1 MERLARAIVRYPERV
16 VIALCVLTLVFA
28 WFLPRVEL
36 KTDTASLAPHDD
48 PVIKELTET
57 IEDFGSQDIIMVVLE
72 GDVFT
77 TETLAKVRRLAD
89 GISGLDGVDR
99 VMTPLDVDLVRGD
112 EFGLQIAPVADHVPE
127 TPEEVEAFREALK
140 SSRQGSQMVAS
151 NDKAMAIFVT
161 LEPDVMA
168 STRAQDLAGE
178 IEALVRSEESPGQ
191 KIYIVGE
198 AYMGYWASRNMRRD
212 LRFLFP
218 LAIAVVVGSLY
229 VSFGSLSEVGALLG
243 SIVMSVIW
251 TVGLMA
257 ALGYDITIVSMML
270 PTILVSMGSAAGIHI
285 LNRFHEETRSGAC
298 VEDSIVKIVTQLTSP
313 ISMTT
318 LTTAA
323 GFASFITS
331 FVPPVRE
338 FGGLGAVGIIFNMLI
353 SLTWIPSVL
362 AIRARRR
369 PALAPE
375 GQPYRQSDHRA
386 AARHAHAAGGVAAGA
401 AADPPAGCGAPG
413 NDSARRGNNCGPG
426 DGSALRDEGA
436 PGGHGARGPRGGSQ
450 ADGRRSPLQ
459 RLLDATGRLVVTHP
473 WAIIVGAVVVTAVFA
488 AGIPGLVVETNFL
501 QYFRQDSPV
510 VQGTKA
516 VEDYFGGTLGL
527 SVLVDTGE
535 PDGIKDPA
543 VLNRMVELEDKLKG
557 LREVSDPTSVAGLI
571 CDVNQA
577 LNGNDP
583 AYYKIPDSR
592 EAVAQEL
599 LLFTMQG
606 GSGLDTMVSY
616 DFQKALASMRV
627 VNLPTSELHRVIRA
641 VEDVAGEVFGGT
653 SVKTTV
659 VGLPKVMLRLMD
671 RFMDSQIK
679 SLVVSMVG
687 VWAVV
692 ALITGSAWLGLLCL
706 VALFITVIVNFG
718 FMSFINIPL
727 DVVTIMISGV
737 AIGIGVDYSIHVL
750 SRYRLELQGGM
761 QKEAALARVVGS
773 TGRGVFFNAATLVL
787 GFGLLVFSSFK
798 AISIFGLLVAA
809 TMFTSAL
816 GALLVLPAVLRL
828 VAAERVRDAGFGGR
842 RGRALPGAAGRA
854 AH

>member
-1 MERLARAIVRYPERV
+1 MERLARAIVRHPERV
-16 VIALCVLTLVFA
+16 VIALCALTLVFA
-28 WFLPRVEL
+28 CFLPRVHL
-36 KTDTASLAPHDD
+36 KTDTASFAPHDD

-57 IEDFGSQDIIMVVLE
+57 VEDFGSQDVMMVVLE

-77 TETLAKVRRLAD
+77 PEALAKVRRLAD
-89 GISGLDGVDR
+89 GIAGLDGVDR
-99 VMTPLDVDLVRGD
+99 VMTPLDADVVRGD
-112 EFGLQIAPVADHVPE
+112 EFGLEIAPVTDHVPE
-127 TPEEVEAFREALK
+127 TPEEVEAFREALA
-140 SSRQGSQMVAS
+140 STAQGSAMVAS

-168 STRAQDLAGE
+168 SDRAQELAGE
-178 IEALVRSEESPGQ
+178 IEALVRSEETEGQ

-198 AYMGYWASRNMRRD
+198 AYMGYCASRNMRRD
-212 LRFLFP
+212 LKFLFP
-218 LAIAVVVGSLY
+218 LAIAVVVASLY
-229 VSFGSLSEVGALLG
+229 VSFGSMSDVGALLG

-285 LNRFHEETRSGAC
+285 LNRFHEETRLGTP
-298 VEDSIVKIVTQLTSP
+298 VDESIVKIVTQLTSP

-323 GFASFITS
+323 GFASFVTS

-338 FGGLGAVGIIFNMLI
+338 FGGFSAVGIILNMLI

-362 AIRARRR
+362 AIRAKRTAVHARQEQPCQR
-369 PALAPE
+369 PDL
-375 GQPYRQSDHRA
+375 RA
-386 AARHAHAAGGVAAGA
+386 AALRTDVAGVVVAGDGGDVPAGGG
-401 AADPPAGCGAPG
+401 GAPHNEG
-413 NDSARRGNNCGPG
+413 RACSDSDG
-426 DGSALRDEGA
+426 D
-436 PGGHGARGPRGGSQ
+436 
-450 ADGRRSPLQ
+450 RRSPLQ

-473 WAIIVGAVVVTAVFA
+473 WAIICGAVAVTAVFA

-516 VEDYFGGTLGL
+516 VEKYFGGTLGL

-543 VLNRMVELEDKLKG
+543 ILNRMLELEDRLRE
-557 LREVSDPTSVAGLI
+557 LREVSEPTSVAGLI

-583 AYYKIPDSR
+583 AYHKIPDSR

-616 DFQKALASMRV
+616 DFQKALVSTRI
-627 VNLPTSELHRVIRA
+627 VNLPTSQLHRVISA
-641 VEDVAGEVFGGT
+641 VEDVVAEVFDGT
-653 SVKTTV
+653 NVKTTV
-659 VGLPKVMLRLMD
+659 VGLPKVLQRLMD

-737 AIGIGVDYSIHVL
+737 AIGVGVDYSIHVL
-750 SRYRLELQGGM
+750 SRYRLELRGGM
-761 QKEAALARVVGS
+761 GREAALAKVVGS

-828 VAAERVRDAGFGGR
+828 VAPESVRDAGFGGK
-842 RGRALPGAAGRA
+842 RGRALPGAAGGA

>member
-1 MERLARAIVRYPERV
+1 MERLARAIVRHPERV
-16 VIALCVLTLVFA
+16 VIALCALTLVFA
-28 WFLPRVEL
+28 CFLPRVHL
-36 KTDTASLAPHDD
+36 KTDTASFAPHDD

-57 IEDFGSQDIIMVVLE
+57 VEDFGSQDVMMVVLE

-77 TETLAKVRRLAD
+77 PEALAKVRRLAD
-89 GISGLDGVDR
+89 GIAGLDGVDR
-99 VMTPLDVDLVRGD
+99 VMTPLDADVVRGD
-112 EFGLQIAPVADHVPE
+112 EFGLEISPAADHVPE
-127 TPEEVEAFREALK
+127 TPEEVEAFREALA
-140 SSRQGSQMVAS
+140 STAQGSAMVS
-151 NDKAMAIFVT
+151 SDGKAMAIFVT

-168 STRAQDLAGE
+168 SDKAQKVAGD
-178 IEALVRSEESPGQ
+178 IETLVRAEETAGQ
-191 KIYIVGE
+191 KMHIVGE
-198 AYMGYWASRNMRRD
+198 AYMGYCASRNMRRD

-218 LAIAVVVGSLY
+218 LAVAVVVASLY
-229 VSFGSLSEVGALLG
+229 VSFGSMSDVGALLG

-257 ALGYDITIVSMML
+257 GLGYDITIVSMML

-285 LNRFHEETRSGAC
+285 LNRVHEETRSGTP
-298 VEDSIVKIVTQLTSP
+298 VDESIVKTVTQLTSP

-323 GFASFITS
+323 GFASFVTS

-338 FGGLGAVGIIFNMLI
+338 FGGFGAVGIILNMLI

-362 AIRARRR
+362 AIREKRTALRAQGGRHRAR
-369 PALAPE
+369 
-375 GQPYRQSDHRA
+375 YRQAQLGSRPDLS
-386 AARHAHAAGGVAAGA
+386 VAAVGTDA
-401 AADPPAGCGAPG
+401 AEGMVA
-413 NDSARRGNNCGPG
+413 G
-426 DGSALRDEGA
+426 DG
-436 PGGHGARGPRGGSQ
+436 
-450 ADGRRSPLQ
+450 GRRSPLQ
-459 RLLDATGRLVVTHP
+459 RLLDAAGRLVVKRP
-473 WAIIVGAVVVTAVFA
+473 WAVICGAVVVTAVFA

-501 QYFRQDSPV
+501 QYFRQDSPA
-510 VQGTKA
+510 VQGTKV
-516 VEDYFGGTLGL
+516 VEKYFGGTLGL

-543 VLNRMVELEDKLKG
+543 VLNRMLELEDRLKKLG
-557 LREVSDPTSVAGLI
+557 EVSEPTSVAGLI
-571 CDVNQA
+571 CDVNEA

-583 AYYKIPDSR
+583 AYHKIPDSR

-616 DFQKALASMRV
+616 DFQKALVSTRI
-627 VNLPTSELHRVIRA
+627 VNLPTSQLHRVISA
-641 VEDVAGEVFGGT
+641 VEDVVAEVFDGT
-653 SVKTTV
+653 NVKTTV
-659 VGLPKVMLRLMD
+659 VGLPKVLQRLMD

-679 SLVVSMVG
+679 SLVVSIVG

-737 AIGIGVDYSIHVL
+737 AIGVGVDYSIHVL
-750 SRYRLELQGGM
+750 SRYRLELRGGM
-761 QKEAALARVVGS
+761 GREAALAKVVRS

-798 AISIFGLLVAA
+798 AISVFGLLVAA

-816 GALLVLPAVLRL
+816 GALLVLPAVLML
-828 VAAERVRDAGFGGR
+828 VAPESVRDAGFGGK
-842 RGRALPGAAGRA
+842 RGRRRALSGAAGDA

>member
-1 MERLARAIVRYPERV
+1 MERLARATVKHPGMV
-16 VIALCVLTLVFA
+16 VTVLCGLTLVLA
-28 WFLPRVEL
+28 CFLPRVQL
-36 KTDTASLAPHDD
+36 KTDTASFAPDDD
-48 PVIKELTET
+48 PVIKELAET
-57 IEDFGSQDIIMVVLE
+57 VEDFGSQDIIMVVFK

-77 TETLAKVRRLAD
+77 PETLAKVRRLAD
-89 GISGLDGVDR
+89 GISGLAGVDR
-99 VMTPLDVDLVRGD
+99 VMSPLDVELVRGD
-112 EFGLQIAPVADHVPE
+112 EFGLQIARVAERVPE
-127 TPEEVEAFREALK
+127 TPEEAEAFRLALK
-140 SSRQGSQMVAS
+140 STRQGSAMVAS
-151 NDKAMAIFVT
+151 NDEAMAIFIT

-168 STRAQDLAGE
+168 STKAQDLAGE
-178 IEALVRSEESPGQ
+178 IESLARREESPGQ

-218 LAIAVVVGSLY
+218 LAIAVVIGALY
-229 VSFGSLSEVGALLG
+229 VSFGSLSDVGALLG
-243 SIVMSVIW
+243 GIVMSVVW

-257 ALGYDITIVSMML
+257 GLGYDITIVSMML

-285 LNRFHEETRSGAC
+285 LNRFHEETRAGGN
-298 VEDSIVKIVTQLTSP
+298 VEDSIVKIVVQLTSP

-323 GFASFITS
+323 GFASFLTS

-338 FGGLGAVGIIFNMLI
+338 FGALAAVGIILNMLI

-362 AIRARRR
+362 AIRAKRRA
-369 PALAPE
+369 ALAS
-375 GQPYRQSDHRA
+375 GRA
-386 AARHAHAAGGVAAGA
+386 HHTAGA
-401 AADPPAGCGAPG
+401 AWEAGDSPERDGAP
-413 NDSARRGNNCGPG
+413 P
-426 DGSALRDEGA
+426 EG
-436 PGGHGARGPRGGSQ
+436 GGGL
-450 ADGRRSPLQ
+450 RRSPLEK
-459 RLLDATGRLVVTHP
+459 LLDATGKLVVSHP
-473 WAIIVGAVVVTAVFA
+473 RAIIVGAVVVTAVFA

-501 QYFRQDSPV
+501 RYFREDSPV

-535 PDGIKDPA
+535 PDGIKDPS

-557 LREVSDPTSVAGLI
+557 LSEVSDPTSVAGLI
-571 CDVNQA
+571 REVNQA

-583 AYYKIPDSR
+583 AHYRIPDSR

-616 DFQKALASMRV
+616 DLQKALVSTRI
-627 VNLPTSELHRVIRA
+627 VNLPTSELHRVIQA

-653 SVKTTV
+653 GVKTTV
-659 VGLPKVMLRLMD
+659 VGLPKVMLLLMD

-706 VALFITVIVNFG
+706 VALFISVIVNFG
-718 FMSFINIPL
+718 FMSFIGIPL

-750 SRYRLELQGGM
+750 SRYRLELRRG
-761 QKEAALARVVGS
+761 KDREAALASVVGS

-787 GFGLLVFSSFK
+787 GFGLLMFSSFK

-809 TMFTSAL
+809 TMCTSAL

-828 VAAERVRDAGFGGR
+828 VSADRVRDAGFGGGR
-842 RGRALPGAAGRA
+842 RRPIPGAGHAAYRGPVHPHGVEEGPSRA
-854 AH
+854 T